1 MIELF
6 NVITPIF
13 LLIFLGF
20 ISIRLKLLA
29 RADYSSLTSFVMKVS
44 FPCLLLTKLSVIDLS
59 QHFRWDI
66 LLIFAICSL
75 LLAAG
80 SIQFFRR
87 ILGRQDTLAVLQG
100 GIGVSLSN
108 NGFIGYPVL
117 FLAFASPPMTTYA
130 TVLLVENLIMIPL
143 IILLLN
149 RSKPAE
155 IDLSKGQYTDEII
168 HQLAKNPILIAVMA
182 GLVISLMSIDLP
194 ESLSL
199 PLSLLGTAAAPLA
212 LFTIGMA
219 LVGIPSIA
227 DMTDIAWTS
236 VGKLILHPTLVAAS
250 CVLFVDNFHDPDVYA
265 VILLASSPMAS
276 LYPVFGAKYGSP
288 NLTASCLTATTLLSL
303 ITISGWILILGI

>member
-1 MIELF
+1 MGYPSDLCDLF
-6 NVITPIF
+6 T
-13 LLIFLGF
+13 
-20 ISIRLKLLA
+20 
-29 RADYSSLTSFVMKVS
+29 T
-44 FPCLLLTKLSVIDLS
+44 
-59 QHFRWDI
+59 
-66 LLIFAICSL
+66 
-75 LLAAG
+75 LAAG

-117 FLAFASPPMTTYA
+117 FLVFASPPMTTYA

-155 IDLSKGQYTDEII
+155 IDLSKGQCTDEII
-168 HQLAKNPILIAVMA
+168 HQLVRNPILIAVMA

-194 ESLSL
+194 EFLSL

-276 LYPVFGAKYGSP
+276 LYPVFGANYGSP
-288 NLTASCLTATTLLSL
+288 NLTASCLTTTTLLSL